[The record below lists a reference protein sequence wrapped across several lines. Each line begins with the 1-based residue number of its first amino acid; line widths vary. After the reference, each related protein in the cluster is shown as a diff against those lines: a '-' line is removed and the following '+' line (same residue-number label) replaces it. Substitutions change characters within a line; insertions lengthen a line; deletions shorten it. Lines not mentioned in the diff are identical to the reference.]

1 MCSFSPFLAYDALC
15 HQVARPALPFT
26 SIGHRNHSGARV
38 ELSVLEVPFHPLA
51 FSSSPICPYEFL
63 QLARFAIRLLISFV
77 HLRPSSC

>member
-15 HQVARPALPFT
+15 HQVARLTLPFT

-51 FSSSPICPYEFL
+51 FSSSPVE
-63 QLARFAIRLLISFV
+63 ARNTLKIER
-77 HLRPSSC
+77 SCV